1 MNSRL
6 PSPFRERMCAEE
18 ATASTRHVPDRQ
30 DNGPSA
36 PLGKARLMRA
46 EAAGV
51 GHQHTGSLLKELTSK
66 HDRRKLDHLPDKV
79 TGCRI
84 LDTAEA
90 AEFCRFSVPHWR
102 RLYRSGKVPRP
113 VRLSARKYGWRL
125 GDLVDWIEASR
136 TSSAEMPKRVS
147 LYPP

>member
-6 PSPFRERMCAEE
+6 LSPSGERMRAEE

-30 DNGPSA
+30 NNGPSA
-36 PLGKARLMRA
+36 PLG
-46 EAAGV
+46 
-51 GHQHTGSLLKELTSK
+51 K
-66 HDRRKLDHLPDKV
+66 HDRRKLDHLPDKA
-79 TGCRI
+79 TGFRI
-84 LDTAEA
+84 LDTGEA

-136 TSSAEMPKRVS
+136 TSSAEMPKGVS